1 MILLD
6 IAREIAMERLG
17 GLLMNRSAEYSITD
31 AGGSPLISFKALL
44 KAEYKSGG
52 TVVSENIEE
61 NSFAT
66 YNKTTEPRE
75 YAFDVA
81 LQAPNQDIGAVLDT
95 LEDLKKGTDLFTF
108 STPFTVYDNL
118 TLEGYSTVFESTTNM
133 LVVSLQCKEVIQ
145 VEQGYTNV
153 EVKDATPVDAKP
165 IDGEN
170 AKNPDNVDSVD
181 TGITQTSGTT
191 AQESQQAEESILYR
205 TTGGII

>member
-1 MILLD
+1 MISLLD
-6 IAREIAMERLG
+6 IARQNYDFMG
-17 GLLMNRSAEYSITD
+17 VTRSAEYSITD
-31 AGGSPLISFKALL
+31 SSGNPVISFKALL
-44 KAEYKSGG
+44 KAEYRSGG
-52 TVVSENIEE
+52 KVVSENIEE

-66 YNKTTEPRE
+66 YNKTSEPRE
-75 YAFDVA
+75 FEFDVA
-81 LQAPNQDIGAVLDT
+81 LQFPNNDFGGILSK
-95 LEDLKKGTDLFTF
+95 LEELKKGVELFTF
-108 STPFTVYDNL
+108 STPFTVYEDL
-118 TLEGYSTVFESTTNM
+118 TLEGYSTTFESTTSM
-133 LVVSLQCKEVIQ
+133 LIVSLQCKEVIQ

-205 TTGGII
+205 TTGGIF

>member
-6 IAREIAMERLG
+6 IAREQYDFMG
-17 GLLMNRSAEYSITD
+17 VTRSAEYSITD
-31 AGGSPLISFKALL
+31 ESGNPVISFKTLL

-81 LQAPNQDIGAVLDT
+81 LQAPNQDIGGILDK
-95 LEDLKKGTDLFTF
+95 LEELKKGVELFTF
-108 STPFTVYDNL
+108 STPFTVYEDL
-118 TLEGYSTVFESTTNM
+118 TLEGYSTTFETTTNM

-145 VEQGYTNV
+145 VEQGYTSV

-165 IDGEN
+165 IDAGD
-170 AKNPDNVDSVD
+170 AKNPDNASTVD
-181 TGITQTSGTT
+181 TGITQTSEPT
-191 AQESQQAEESILYR
+191 ATEGEQAEESILYR
-205 TTGGII
+205 AGGSII